1 MALNSN
7 YFDNIYI
14 IETPLTI
21 EDEYEE
27 EAWAWY
33 PIESRMR
40 DPIQQRMFMILLAVF
55 LVTPLTFF
63 GLLQLKGSGTPAVN
77 NVAVAEVVV
86 ESLVAPVEEVAAAQ
100 PTLTGQ
106 ISPIFTPEVRYWEP
120 QIVNWAAQHGLDPNQ
135 VAIIMQVESCG
146 DPNAVSR
153 SGAQGLFQVMPFHF
167 ADGEDMQDPD
177 TNARRGMAYFALG
190 LEMTN
195 GDIGRS
201 FAGYNGGHG
210 TAAKNWSQW
219 PNETQRYYNWTTGLW
234 DDIQAGL
241 TESPTLQAWL
251 DAGGASLCQQAANRL
266 GLSS

>member
-21 EDEYEE
+21 DYEYDEE
-27 EAWAWY
+27 EWY
-33 PIESRMR
+33 PVEARTR
-40 DPIQQRMFMILLAVF
+40 DPIQQRMFMVLLAVF

-63 GLLQLKGSGTPAVN
+63 GLLRLKDSGVESPIVN
-77 NVAVAEVVV
+77 NVAAGVAV

-100 PTLTGQ
+100 PAVSGQ
-106 ISPIFTPEVRYWEP
+106 ISPIFTREVRYWEP
-120 QIVNWAAQHGLDPNQ
+120 QILNWAAQHGLDPNH

-146 DPNAVSR
+146 DPNAVS
-153 SGAQGLFQVMPFHF
+153 SSNAQGLFQVMPFHF
-167 ADGEDMQDPD
+167 SDGEDMQDPD

-241 TESPTLQAWL
+241 TESPTLQTWL
-251 DAGGASLCQQAANRL
+251 NAGGASLCQQAANRL